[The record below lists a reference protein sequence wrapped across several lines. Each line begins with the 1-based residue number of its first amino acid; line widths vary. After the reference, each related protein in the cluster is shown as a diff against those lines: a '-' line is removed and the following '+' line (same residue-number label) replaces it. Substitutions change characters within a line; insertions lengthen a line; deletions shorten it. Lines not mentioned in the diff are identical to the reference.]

1 MLKKVLLA
9 LVVTTV
15 FGGTAYAARGVQGG
29 RDGNH
34 GGYGSL
40 GAYGGQGV
48 QGGHGG
54 YDVQGRHGGHGQHGN
69 FDPPVAAP
77 EPGSLL
83 LLLSGLGAMGWR
95 LRKRL
100 K

>member
-1 MLKKVLLA
+1 MLKNMLLA
-9 LVVTTV
+9 LVVTAIL
-15 FGGTAYAARGVQGG
+15 GGTAYAAPGVQGG
-29 RDGNH
+29 Q
-34 GGYGSL
+34 GGYG
-40 GAYGGQGV
+40 GQT
-48 QGGHGG
+48 G
-54 YDVQGRHGGHGQHGN
+54 YDVLGGHGGHGQHGN

-95 LRKRL
+95 LGKRV

>member
-1 MLKKVLLA
+1 MLKKVLLV
-9 LVVTTV
+9 LVVTAIL
-15 FGGTAYAARGVQGG
+15 GGTAHAAQG
-29 RDGNH
+29 DQ
-34 GGYGSL
+34 GGYG
-40 GAYGGQGV
+40 GYGGQSIQNGY
-48 QGGHGG
+48 GGH
-54 YDVQGRHGGHGQHGN
+54 DQHGN

-95 LRKRL
+95 LRRRL

>member
-1 MLKKVLLA
+1 MLKNMLLA
-9 LVVTTV
+9 LVVTAIL
-15 FGGTAYAARGVQGG
+15 GGTACAAQGG
-29 RDGNH
+29 GQ
-34 GGYGSL
+34 GGYG
-40 GAYGGQGV
+40 GQTGYDV
-48 QGGHGG
+48 LGGHGG
-54 YDVQGRHGGHGQHGN
+54 HGGHGQHGN

-95 LRKRL
+95 LRKRV

>member
-1 MLKKVLLA
+1 MIVHQKSKLEVVMLKNMLLA
-9 LVVTTV
+9 LVVTV
-15 FGGTAYAARGVQGG
+15 ILGETAYAA
-29 RDGNH
+29 
-34 GGYGSL
+34 
-40 GAYGGQGV
+40 QGV
-48 QGGHGG
+48 QGGQGGYGGQTG
-54 YDVQGRHGGHGQHGN
+54 YDVLGGHGGHGQHGN

-95 LRKRL
+95 LRKRV